1 MVQSYCP
8 PKVPQGRS
16 DTAGLGR
23 ATSKPA
29 TVKPSP
35 GGHAASGLRGNRTWG
50 LVRPQ
55 RGSVRAVRSEIYRM
69 DRCLERSR
77 GTACGLERI
86 AMNDMTERGAPCR
99 TASFYLERT
108 LDRPVVGYT
117 HGSRWNGWATPMF
130 DRDTAMQVMRAV
142 NDANEG
148 GDNQI
153 SISYEESC
161 DHLRGTGWQGMTVI

>member
-1 MVQSYCP
+1 MRQAACEGIAHGVWCAHNGAQCAQCAPKFIEWIGAWNEAEVQP
-8 PKVPQGRS
+8 VG
-16 DTAGLGR
+16 
-23 ATSKPA
+23 
-29 TVKPSP
+29 
-35 GGHAASGLRGNRTWG
+35 W
-50 LVRPQ
+50 
-55 RGSVRAVRSEIYRM
+55 I
-69 DRCLERSR
+69 
-77 GTACGLERI
+77 RI
-86 AMNDMTERGAPCR
+86 ATNDMTERGAPCR

-148 GDNQI
+148 EDDQI
-153 SISYEESC
+153 SISYDESR